1 MNVDKNNKIVN
12 RRQSAHSSVW
22 PGTPVSLTEILPYL
36 EEVMAPERLAA
47 HQHYAYNPSGGTKRS
62 AEILCKMRLCW
73 FVLPEPM
80 AVQAKFEGV
89 QSVRELHDGDIFIG
103 GYNGFNRIV
112 NPTEHCYSGFSIIFH
127 LSHIRLHYISV
138 SHGRE
143 LCNIYFHT
151 RHPATGVLALLV
163 ESLDHVIHEV
173 DAPRFERCR
182 TILAAILT
190 ELRYELTTE
199 TVYESTQQD
208 KTAMRI
214 KSYLDHNYF
223 RPEIDCTKACDE
235 LELNR
240 TYASSIFHVALGIT
254 MNQYLTSLRLEAAEA
269 LLSSEDRIKIK
280 DVAQLCAFASESYF
294 IKVFR
299 ARYGISPGEYR
310 VRSKANKLQ

>member
-1 MNVDKNNKIVN
+1 
-12 RRQSAHSSVW
+12 
-22 PGTPVSLTEILPYL
+22 
-36 EEVMAPERLAA
+36 
-47 HQHYAYNPSGGTKRS
+47 
-62 AEILCKMRLCW
+62 
-73 FVLPEPM
+73 
-80 AVQAKFEGV
+80 
-89 QSVRELHDGDIFIG
+89 
-103 GYNGFNRIV
+103 
-112 NPTEHCYSGFSIIFH
+112 
-127 LSHIRLHYISV
+127 
-138 SHGRE
+138 
-143 LCNIYFHT
+143 
-151 RHPATGVLALLV
+151 LV